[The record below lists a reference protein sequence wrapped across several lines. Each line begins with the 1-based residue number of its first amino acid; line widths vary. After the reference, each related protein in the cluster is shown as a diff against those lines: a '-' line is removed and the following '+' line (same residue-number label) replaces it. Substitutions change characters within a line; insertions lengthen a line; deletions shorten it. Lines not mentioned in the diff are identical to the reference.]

1 MLAGAA
7 TKGVAL
13 GSEDTAGAEAET
25 AGTVAT
31 TFADGVTAV
40 VTGATA
46 GAEAETAGTVTT
58 TFADGVT
65 GTAVTGATGVAAD
78 DLACTGAAAGVARP
92 AVATETV
99 EAELAVAA
107 AAEA

>member
-1 MLAGAA
+1 MAVLAGAA
-7 TKGVAL
+7 TKGVAP

-31 TFADGVTAV
+31 TFADGVA
-40 VTGATA
+40 
-46 GAEAETAGTVTT
+46 
-58 TFADGVT
+58 

-92 AVATETV
+92 AVGTETV
-99 EAELAVAA
+99 EAELPVAA
-107 AAEA
+107 AADA